1 MPNKLKIS
9 SASLVAKARREII
22 EIDANK
28 AIGMVGLDDVVIVDI
43 RDFRERQ
50 RTGYIRDSFHCPRGM
65 AEFWVDPESP
75 YFKPVFD
82 GEKTFLFYCA
92 SGWRSALTVATL
104 QKMGIEKIAHV
115 TGGFSSWIEAGG
127 EIIQV
132 EENNEK

>member
-9 SASLVAKARREII
+9 SASLVAKARKEIM
-22 EIDANK
+22 EIDAKK

-75 YFKPVFD
+75 YFRLVFD
-82 GEKTFLFYCA
+82 EKNIPILLRIRMAFSTYCCNLAENGNRKNCPCHGWFFFLD
-92 SGWRSALTVATL
+92 
-104 QKMGIEKIAHV
+104 
-115 TGGFSSWIEAGG
+115 
-127 EIIQV
+127 
-132 EENNEK
+132 

>member
-9 SASLVAKARREII
+9 SASLVAKARKEII

-43 RDFRERQ
+43 RDFRECQ

-82 GEKTFLFYCA
+82 GKKHSYF
-92 SGWRSALTVATL
+92 
-104 QKMGIEKIAHV
+104 IAHQDGV
-115 TGGFSSWIEAGG
+115 QHLLLQPCRKWE
-127 EIIQV
+127 
-132 EENNEK
+132 

>member
-9 SASLVAKARREII
+9 SASLVAKARKEIM
-22 EIDANK
+22 EIDAKK

-82 GEKTFLFYCA
+82 QKKTFLFYCA
-92 SGWRSALTVATL
+92 SGWRSALTVSTL
-104 QKMGIEKIAHV
+104 QKMGIEKIAHI

-127 EIIQV
+127 EIIQCK
-132 EENNEK
+132 EGNGK